1 MHKSIKVSEFLH
13 RVKEPVELQPE
24 QEYSLVTIKVHH
36 RGVTLRNKTKG
47 KLIGSKMHRISK
59 GQFILSGIDARH
71 GAFGIVPDEL
81 DGAIVTN
88 DFWYFDIDETKV
100 KRDFFYWLTNTPIFL
115 NACIKSSQGVTQRVR
130 LQAKLFFDFEF
141 RFPPLEEQENF
152 LKKIQHA
159 DQYLSLLRVELN
171 KQEKYVSQLKQAIL
185 QEAIAGQLTA
195 EWRTENPIQ
204 KGNPDTDAAAL
215 LAKIKAEKQQLI
227 ADGKL
232 KKEKPLAEIAIDE
245 IPFSI
250 PDSWIW
256 CRLGEICDVIG
267 GFAYQ
272 SFSFQKEGI
281 NQVLRLGNIRPN
293 LIVLNTTP
301 VYINA
306 LEAEK
311 TDYFRVHQGDI
322 LITMTGTRGKK
333 DYLYTVRVDS
343 NPYCE
348 KNIYINQRIGL
359 IRAILWNS
367 YFANLMFKHDDL
379 MDVIFGSSTGSANQA
394 NIGIAALKDWI
405 IPLPPLAE
413 QKAIVEKVDRLMNI
427 IDQLEQQIKHRKQ
440 LAENLM
446 QTVLLEAFE

>member
-1 MHKSIKVSEFLH
+1 MKNYPKKTIGELCNIVKGETGITSAIAGEYPLVVTAKERKTSATYQFDTQAVCIPLVSSSGHGKKSLNYVHYQEGKFALGTILAAVIPKNHDEISAAFLH
-13 RVKEPVELQPE
+13 QYLLFYKDIKIVSLMRGAANVSLAVKDIAKIEIPLPPIDEQKDFIVFFNKLQ
-24 QEYSLVTIKVHH
+24 KF
-36 RGVTLRNKTKG
+36 N
-47 KLIGSKMHRISK
+47 
-59 GQFILSGIDARH
+59 
-71 GAFGIVPDEL
+71 DEL
-81 DGAIVTN
+81 VQE
-88 DFWYFDIDETKV
+88 FD
-100 KRDFFYWLTNTPIFL
+100 
-115 NACIKSSQGVTQRVR
+115 
-130 LQAKLFFDFEF
+130 
-141 RFPPLEEQENF
+141 
-152 LKKIQHA
+152 
-159 DQYLSLLRVELN
+159 

-195 EWRTENPIQ
+195 EWRTQNPIQ

-215 LAKIKAEKQQLI
+215 LAKIKTEKQRLI

-250 PDSWIW
+250 PDSWVW

-413 QKAIVEKVDRLMNI
+413 QKAIVEQVDRLMNI
-427 IDQLEQQIKHRKQ
+427 IDRLEQQIKHRKQ
-440 LAENLM
+440 LAEDLM
-446 QTVLLEAFE
+446 QTVLREAFE

>member
-171 KQEKYVSQLKQAIL
+171 NQEKYISQLKQAIL

-195 EWRTENPIQ
+195 EWRTQNPMQ

-215 LAKIKAEKQQLI
+215 LAKIKAEKQQAI

-245 IPFSI
+245 ILFSL
-250 PDSWIW
+250 PDNWVW
-256 CRLGEICDVIG
+256 CRLGSI
-267 GFAYQ
+267 
-272 SFSFQKEGI
+272 
-281 NQVLRLGNIRPN
+281 
-293 LIVLNTTP
+293 TT
-301 VYINA
+301 
-306 LEAEK
+306 
-311 TDYFRVHQGDI
+311 
-322 LITMTGTRGKK
+322 LITDGKHG
-333 DYLYTVRVDS
+333 DCQ
-343 NPYCE
+343 NE
-348 KNIYINQRIGL
+348 
-359 IRAILWNS
+359 
-367 YFANLMFKHDDL
+367 ANWLFW
-379 MDVIFGSSTGSANQA
+379 V
-394 NIGIAALKDWI
+394 
-405 IPLPPLAE
+405 
-413 QKAIVEKVDRLMNI
+413 
-427 IDQLEQQIKHRKQ
+427 
-440 LAENLM
+440 
-446 QTVLLEAFE
+446 

>member
-1 MHKSIKVSEFLH
+1 MKNYPKKTIGELCNIVKGETGIASAIAGEYPLVVTAKDRKTSATYQFDTQAVCIPLVSSSGHGKKSLNYVHYQEGKFALGTILAAVIPKNHNEISAAFLH
-13 RVKEPVELQPE
+13 QYLLFYKD
-24 QEYSLVTIKVHH
+24 IK
-36 RGVTLRNKTKG
+36 
-47 KLIGSKMHRISK
+47 
-59 GQFILSGIDARH
+59 
-71 GAFGIVPDEL
+71 IVPL
-81 DGAIVTN
+81 MRGAANVSLAVKDIAKIEIPLPP
-88 DFWYFDIDETKV
+88 IDEQK
-100 KRDFFYWLTNTPIFL
+100 DFIVFFN
-115 NACIKSSQGVTQRVR
+115 K
-130 LQAKLFFDFEF
+130 LQKFNEELVQEFD
-141 RFPPLEEQENF
+141 
-152 LKKIQHA
+152 
-159 DQYLSLLRVELN
+159 

-195 EWRTENPIQ
+195 EWRTQNPMQ

-215 LAKIKAEKQQLI
+215 LAKIKAEKQRLI

-427 IDQLEQQIKHRKQ
+427 IDRLEQQIKHRKQ

-446 QTVLLEAFE
+446 QTVLREAFE

>member
-1 MHKSIKVSEFLH
+1 MYKSIRVSEFLH
-13 RVKEPVELQPE
+13 RIKEPVELQPE
-24 QEYSLVTIKVHH
+24 QEYSLVTIKVNH
-36 RGVTLRNKTKG
+36 RGVVLRNKTKG

-159 DQYLSLLRVELN
+159 DQYLSSLRVELN
-171 KQEKYVSQLKQAIL
+171 NQEKYVSQLKQAIL

-195 EWRTENPIQ
+195 TQNPIQ

-215 LAKIKAEKQQLI
+215 LAKIKTEKQRLI

-250 PDSWIW
+250 PDNWVW
-256 CRLGEICDVIG
+256 CRLGEVTHFIDYRGKTPTKITSGIRLITAKNVKQGYLSLSPDEYISEQEYEERMTRGYPQLGDVFFTTEAPLGNACLNNLDEPISMG
-267 GFAYQ
+267 QRIITIRSIAFLSSYLLKVILSPAI
-272 SFSFQKEGI
+272 QKEIDIRKTGVTAQGI
-281 NQVLRLGNIRPN
+281 KSKRLFEVP
-293 LIVLNTTP
+293 
-301 VYINA
+301 
-306 LEAEK
+306 
-311 TDYFRVHQGDI
+311 F
-322 LITMTGTRGKK
+322 
-333 DYLYTVRVDS
+333 
-343 NPYCE
+343 
-348 KNIYINQRIGL
+348 
-359 IRAILWNS
+359 
-367 YFANLMFKHDDL
+367 
-379 MDVIFGSSTGSANQA
+379 
-394 NIGIAALKDWI
+394 
-405 IPLPPLAE
+405 PLPPVAE

-427 IDQLEQQIKHRKQ
+427 IDRLEQQIKYRKQ

-446 QTVLLEAFE
+446 QTVLRKAFE